1 MNPMNNERMDAQVLW
16 IITPSGTVV
25 GGYWE
30 SIEQEY
36 SPGVNTGIGWNL
48 AWKLGARSSITT
60 ATTVDSGERVE
71 IHPEILRFF
80 PTADAAEQALKQHR
94 DTQAAKAEEARRR
107 WDAERAEREAREI
120 TNLTGRTVTEIRMT
134 KRELAFVFEDGDAR
148 TFEVLG
154 DCCSFSE
161 WHDFHHPER
170 LLEGRP
176 IIAVEQLETQEDEQE
191 DELTQIY
198 GYRFTTEHPTFG
210 PVSSV
215 VSFRNYSNGYYG
227 GWCEPGEPITREE
240 LDTMPLVTG
249 TVIEAKEAQIGRA
262 T

>member
-1 MNPMNNERMDAQVLW
+1 MNPMNNERMDAQVRW

-25 GGYWE
+25 GGRWE

-36 SPGVNTGIGWNL
+36 RTGFDFVPGWDIGS
-48 AWKLGARSSITT
+48 RSIITT
-60 ATTVDSGERVE
+60 ATAVDSDEGVE
-71 IHPEILRFF
+71 MHPDILKLY
-80 PTADAAEQALKQHR
+80 PTAAAAEQALKLYR
-94 DTQAAKAEEARRR
+94 AAQAAKAEERRR
-107 WDAERAEREAREI
+107 TLAEQRAAREAREI

-148 TFEVLG
+148 TFEVIG
-154 DCCSFSE
+154 DCCSVSE

-176 IIAVEQLETQEDEQE
+176 ITAVEELETQEDEQE
-191 DELTQIY
+191 DELTQVY

-240 LDTMPLVTG
+240 LDKMPLVTG
-249 TVIEAKEAQIGRA
+249 TVIEAQEA
-262 T
+262 